1 MGLQTQENT
10 NGRLLYILADGLL
23 REKVDEGTEGAK
35 LRVVKDDAGIVKAEK
50 WELTY
55 PGITGFITGVTTFDG
70 EYGTNILVSIKDEN
84 DEQFTVSLKASS
96 MYGEDFLPKLP
107 NIDREKEVSMKG
119 YNFEADNGRKMTGI
133 TITQDGEKL
142 RNAFNYKDGDEWV
155 TPIDG
160 YPQVDDKKTPKNSEQ
175 WKIFFSTRREWV
187 MEYLTEQGLISEGA
201 TVEAEEDEF

>member
-35 LRVVKDDAGIVKAEK
+35 LRVVKDDAGNVKAEK
-50 WELTY
+50 WEMTY

-96 MYGEDFLPKLP
+96 MYGEDFLHKLP

-133 TITQDGEKL
+133 TITQGGEKL
-142 RNAFNYKDGDEWV
+142 RNAFNYKENDEWV